1 MHNIAQKRLE
11 RGWTQSELAK
21 RSGVSQSTISQIESG
36 ERKYPRVHN
45 IKKIAETLEVSI
57 EELIDEKFY

>member
-1 MHNIAQKRLE
+1 MHNIAKKRLE
-11 RGWTQSELAK
+11 RGWTQSELAE

-36 ERKYPRVHN
+36 ERKYPRVNN
-45 IKKIAETLEVSI
+45 IKKIAEALETSM